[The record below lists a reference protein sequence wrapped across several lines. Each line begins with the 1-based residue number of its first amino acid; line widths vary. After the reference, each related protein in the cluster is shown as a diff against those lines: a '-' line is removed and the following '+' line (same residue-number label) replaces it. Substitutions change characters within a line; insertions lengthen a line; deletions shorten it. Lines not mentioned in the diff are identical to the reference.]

1 MQRSESD
8 TSRTEQ
14 KSNAQKSLLYNTQL
28 LFVAGLVQKIINVS
42 ANQYQINQTAPE
54 VLGRVSI
61 QLELLLM
68 TLLFLSREGI
78 RIAVLKEK
86 LYNQMDVQAAVNI
99 SWVPS
104 CLLAMI
110 TVGISVFHYVYL
122 SDSDLTI
129 IYMYALSSCIECLG
143 EPCYNLFQ
151 NMSDIKPRL
160 SAKTL
165 AILMKSIV
173 SVVGIVCFPGTVL
186 TFGMAQ
192 LSYSSTHTAVLL
204 LYWYHTDLSILW
216 KDDDHSFKA
225 VGNMRILL
233 PRSFKEPSK
242 VFVSSTP
249 QYIYPHILNNALSS
263 SASSVLKHFLTE
275 SDKIV
280 LTISASNYDQGIYA
294 VTSNYGSIVTRL
306 LFLPLEESSR
316 LAFSKLVAELKHE
329 IVTASSRIDQHELEP
344 SMRNEQSSQR
354 VAGQTIKSRSMSA
367 LSSST
372 TSDNDKVIALDHSTD
387 DSSSSSSSSST
398 ERCCLLL
405 LRALRSDLLQLLQ
418 LVALVGMCF
427 VIFGVPYSEVF
438 VRNVL
443 SKQWQTD
450 ETIQSLSVYC
460 IYLLAL
466 GINGITEAFVESCSS
481 SSASYHVNRGLILS
495 SGSFIIAVVPGVS
508 YFGTKGII
516 LANIVGMAVRIA
528 SNVYYIIMMF
538 ANTRLFFSSDE
549 LSKISSNA
557 KDHSRN
563 EHTLFPSMH
572 GQSLLS
578 EFNPSITWISS
589 AALSALVAHISRYN
603 YNHNTTR
610 SMVDTLLHLLVGGVA
625 GLLFL
630 GISLYSIFPD
640 RLRDWLRKLTQKLSS

>member
-1 MQRSESD
+1 MQRSEFD

-28 LFVAGLVQKIINVS
+28 LFVAGLVQKVINVS

-86 LYNQMDVQAAVNI
+86 LYSQMDVQAAVNI

-104 CLLAMI
+104 CLLAII

-129 IYMYALSSCIECLG
+129 IYMYALSTCIECLG

-173 SVVGIVCFPGTVL
+173 SVAGIVCFPGTVL

-204 LYWYHTDLSILW
+204 LYWYHTDLSILG

-233 PRSFKEPSK
+233 PRSLKEPRK

-280 LTISASNYDQGIYA
+280 LTISASDYDQGIYA

-344 SMRNEQSSQR
+344 SMRDEQSSQR
-354 VAGQTIKSRSMSA
+354 VDGQTIKNRSRSA

-372 TSDNDKVIALDHSTD
+372 TSDNDKVIALDHFVD
-387 DSSSSSSSSST
+387 DSSRRST
-398 ERCCLLL
+398 ERCCLRL

-418 LVALVGMCF
+418 LVALVGLCF

-438 VRNVL
+438 VRHVL

-538 ANTRLFFSSDE
+538 ANTRLFFSWDE

-572 GQSLLS
+572 EQSLLS

>member
-1 MQRSESD
+1 MQRSEFD

-14 KSNAQKSLLYNTQL
+14 KFSAQKSLLYNTQL
-28 LFVAGLVQKIINVS
+28 LFVAGLVQKVINVS

-86 LYNQMDVQAAVNI
+86 LYSQMDVQAAVNI

-122 SDSDLTI
+122 SESDLTI
-129 IYMYALSSCIECLG
+129 IYMYAMSTCIECLG

-173 SVVGIVCFPGTVL
+173 SVAGIVCFPGTVL

-204 LYWYHTDLSILW
+204 LYWYHTDLSILG

-233 PRSFKEPSK
+233 PRSLNVPRK
-242 VFVSSTP
+242 VSVSSTP

-344 SMRNEQSSQR
+344 SMRDEQSSHR
-354 VAGQTIKSRSMSA
+354 IDGQAIKSRSRSA
-367 LSSST
+367 LSSSK
-372 TSDNDKVIALDHSTD
+372 TSDNDKVIALDHSVD
-387 DSSSSSSSSST
+387 DSSSST
-398 ERCCLLL
+398 ERSCLLL
-405 LRALRSDLLQLLQ
+405 LQALRSDLLQLLQ

-438 VRNVL
+438 VRHVL
-443 SKQWQTD
+443 SKQWQTL

-495 SGSFIIAVVPGVS
+495 SGSFIIAVVPAVS

-516 LANIVGMAVRIA
+516 LANIVGMVVRIA

-538 ANTRLFFSSDE
+538 ANTRLFFSWDE

-557 KDHSRN
+557 KDHNRN

-589 AALSALVAHISRYN
+589 AVLSALVAYTSRYN
-603 YNHNTTR
+603 YNHNTAR
-610 SMVDTLLHLLVGGVA
+610 SMVDTLLHLLVGGVT

-640 RLRDWLRKLTQKLSS
+640 RLRDWIRRLTQKFSS